1 MCQTKTS
8 KPVFAELQAVVT
20 VAKSKLTTE
29 PIVVTVAKPEATAG
43 PTVAT
48 VAMSKATGGP
58 IVICSLSFLLNAVYL
73 LSFPKAPSHF
83 SRSAG

>member
-1 MCQTKTS
+1 MSDQNQQ
-8 KPVFAELQAVVT
+8 VFAELQAVVT

-58 IVICSLSFLLNAVYL
+58 IVICSLSFLLNAVDL